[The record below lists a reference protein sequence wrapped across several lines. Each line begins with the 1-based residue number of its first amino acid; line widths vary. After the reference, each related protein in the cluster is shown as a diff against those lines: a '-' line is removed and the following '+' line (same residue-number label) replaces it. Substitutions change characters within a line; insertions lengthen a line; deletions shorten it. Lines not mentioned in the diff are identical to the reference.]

1 MGCITDAIIKKA
13 MKEDRTYLLE
23 NESKEICLE
32 YGMPVPR
39 FKVAKSESEAVSL
52 SREIGFPVVLKIV
65 SPDIIH
71 KSDVGGVIVGPKTID
86 EVKAAYR
93 TIMENVKK
101 NKPEAKIVGVLIS
114 ALAPPSTEVIVGSTK
129 DPHFGPAIMFGL
141 GGVFVELLKD
151 VSFRIAPI
159 TKRDAMEM
167 ITEIKAF
174 PILKGYRNYPTVD
187 LNALTDLLLKISKL
201 VTEHPEI
208 NELDLNPTILYANGL
223 QVVDARIILD
233 Q

>member
-1 MGCITDAIIKKA
+1 MGPITNVIIKEAIKD
-13 MKEDRTYLLE
+13 DRTYLLE
-23 NESKEICLE
+23 DESKEICME

-39 FKVAKSESEAVSL
+39 FKVAKNEAEAVSF
-52 SREIGFPVVLKIV
+52 SKEIGFPVVLKIV

-71 KSDVGGVIVGPKTID
+71 KSDVGGVIVGPKTVD
-86 EVKAAYR
+86 EVKSAYK

-101 NKPEAKIVGVLIS
+101 NKPEAKIHGILIS
-114 ALAPPSTEVIVGSTK
+114 ALAPPSTEVIIGSTK

-141 GGVFVELLKD
+141 GGIFVELLKD
-151 VSFRIAPI
+151 VSFRVAPI
-159 TKRDAMEM
+159 TERDAMEM

-174 PILKGYRNYPTVD
+174 PILKGYRNYPAVD
-187 LNALTDLLLKISKL
+187 LKALTDLLLKISKL

-208 NELDLNPTILYANGL
+208 NELDLNPTILYAKGL
-223 QVVDARIILD
+223 QVVDARIILG